1 MEKLKGILGKDVPI
15 PRISP
20 LGCLL
25 THWKEGGFGQ
35 EMRKGKLIDYCNIWW
50 PQYKLEDQETWPE
63 NGTLQYNTIL
73 QLMLFCKREGKY
85 DELPYVELFFYLR
98 RKPEWQ
104 HACGIM
110 VFEVPTKERC
120 CACAK
125 EGRCMQHQAI
135 ENNKYYGEMNNGN
148 IDPEVAPSA
157 PEEPGQGEKRE
168 NEDSSSDGEPP
179 TLVSPV
185 SHRTR
190 QQRRAGETINEQK
203 GKIIAPL
210 RQGVG
215 TEGPVYVK
223 VPFSAGDLMIWKQ
236 AAGTYRETPDKVA
249 RVMKMII
256 KTQNPDW
263 DDLQVILDTLM
274 DSTEKDMVLR
284 AARERA
290 REDIRNGLV
299 PGNLDQNFP
308 TEDPQW
314 DYNAGDGI
322 RRLKRYQDWIQVG
335 VQNAM
340 PRTINWSKLH
350 NVRQEKTESPS
361 AFLERLKETAKK
373 YTDLD
378 VETEQAKA
386 QLALIFLG
394 QAQEDIRKKL
404 QKLEGADLRN
414 LDRLLEIAWKV
425 YNNRE
430 KETTKRQQQN
440 LLAVIQGREHAGL
453 RGRGRGNINGRG
465 RGTGRGYPSSGG
477 NRLGLNQYAHC
488 KREGHWKNECPL
500 RGQLIIGGGNPFR
513 NQEAAKAMVLG
524 EYSS

>member
-1 MEKLKGILGKDVPI
+1 
-15 PRISP
+15 
-20 LGCLL
+20 
-25 THWKEGGFGQ
+25 
-35 EMRKGKLIDYCNIWW
+35 MR
-50 PQYKLEDQETWPE
+50 
-63 NGTLQYNTIL
+63 
-73 QLMLFCKREGKY
+73 RR
-85 DELPYVELFFYLR
+85 LR
-98 RKPEWQ
+98 R
-104 HACGIM
+104 
-110 VFEVPTKERC
+110 
-120 CACAK
+120 
-125 EGRCMQHQAI
+125 
-135 ENNKYYGEMNNGN
+135 
-148 IDPEVAPSA
+148 
-157 PEEPGQGEKRE
+157 EEPGQGGKRE
-168 NEDSSSDGEPP
+168 KEDSSSDGESP

-190 QQRRAGETINEQK
+190 QQRRAGEIINEQR

-236 AAGTYRETPDKVA
+236 AAGTYRENPDKVA

-256 KTQNPDW
+256 KTQNPNW

-299 PGNLDQNFP
+299 LGNLDQNFP

-314 DYNAGDGI
+314 DYNTGDGI
-322 RRLKRYQDWIQVG
+322 RRLKRYQDWVQVG

-340 PRTINWSKLH
+340 PRTINWSKLY
-350 NVRQEKTESPS
+350 NVRQEKAESPS

-477 NRLGLNQYAHC
+477 NRLGLNQCAHC
-488 KREGHWKNECPL
+488 KGEGHWKNKCPL
-500 RGQLIIGGGNPFR
+500 RGQLIVGGGNSFR